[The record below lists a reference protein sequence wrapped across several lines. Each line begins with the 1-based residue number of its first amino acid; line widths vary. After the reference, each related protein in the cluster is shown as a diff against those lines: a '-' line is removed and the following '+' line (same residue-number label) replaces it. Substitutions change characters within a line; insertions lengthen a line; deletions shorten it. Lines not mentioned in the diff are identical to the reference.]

1 MESIFAPR
9 ETVSR
14 SDNTQ
19 IIKYLARASRGA
31 NPKMTGRI
39 RGSPPRCAIREKWA
53 RVLGGVDA
61 KRRTATPP
69 TGFAASGGAR
79 QIHCRAETYRSE
91 SKVVRYQQQHDV
103 TDWCR
108 GRRARVPRRTHHRRG
123 RMHTNCAPP
132 RPLLALPTC

>member
-1 MESIFAPR
+1 MSAKPGVNAR
-9 ETVSR
+9 R
-14 SDNTQ
+14 S
-19 IIKYLARASRGA
+19 
-31 NPKMTGRI
+31 MTGFGRAD
-39 RGSPPRCAIREKWA
+39 GPQGLSAEVCDPRKWA

-132 RPLLALPTC
+132 RPLLVLPAC